1 MQTCACVPH
10 PLRVDLRSRDKVTT
24 PHFCVPDAMTQF
36 SGWCSYCGP
45 EDSHNVTQGVTWEP
59 SQAIL
64 FLFFFFSVHD
74 VQEQKA
80 GGDVSKPLP
89 VVCCCCSVCLASR
102 FVADLGVLRIF

>member
-10 PLRVDLRSRDKVTT
+10 PLHVDLRSRDKVTT

-45 EDSHNVTQGVTWEP
+45 EDSHNVTQGVTREP

-64 FLFFFFSVHD
+64 FLFFFFQSMTCRNRRPGEMC
-74 VQEQKA
+74 Q
-80 GGDVSKPLP
+80 SL
-89 VVCCCCSVCLASR
+89 SR
-102 FVADLGVLRIF
+102 LFVAVVLYVWHHVLWQT

>member
-10 PLRVDLRSRDKVTT
+10 PLRGDLRSRDKVTT

-45 EDSHNVTQGVTWEP
+45 EDSHNVTQGVTREP

-64 FLFFFFSVHD
+64 FLFFFSVHD

-80 GGDVSKPLP
+80 GGDVSKPLL
-89 VVCCCCSVCLASR
+89 SQL
-102 FVADLGVLRIF
+102 FVAIVLYVWHHVSWQT